1 MPLLEPDPDALRPA
15 TDGRDPSCDRVPD
28 GRAGGT
34 PGPLRDELTA
44 ILGPGKVLS
53 KVSDLVRYASD
64 ASPYRFVPQVVV
76 VAEDIDDVSAVL
88 SYAHGRGR
96 EVVFRAAG
104 TSLNGQAQG
113 EDILVDV
120 RKHWA
125 GIEVLDGPRRKAE
138 GTADTADT
146 AGPAHALGSVRAR
159 IRPGTTIVRANA
171 TLARHG
177 RVLGPDPASAIA
189 CTVGGVVANNASG
202 MTAGTTRN
210 SYRTV
215 ASLTFVLPS
224 GTVVDTADPDAD
236 DLLAHAEPA
245 LCAGLLE
252 IKREIEADPE
262 LTARIRAKYEIK
274 NTNGYRLD
282 AFLDGAT
289 PVRILR
295 GLMVGSEGTFGFI
308 SEVVFDTLPLDR
320 RVSTALLFFPS
331 LPAAAAAVPRFTE
344 AGALAVELMDGNT
357 LRASVGVRGVPA
369 DWAGLPKDTAAL
381 LVEFRA
387 PDEARQTA
395 YEAAAAEVLDGLSL
409 VAPVASVTNEFTR
422 DPKTITGYWTARKA
436 FVAAVGGS
444 RPAGTTL
451 ITEDFAVP
459 PARLAEACEALLELQ
474 TRHGFDAAVAGHA
487 AHGNLHFLL
496 AFDAGLR
503 TDVDRYAAFMDE
515 FCRLTVE
522 RFDGSLKAEHAT
534 GRNIAPFLELEW
546 GPKATELMWRTKQ
559 VIDPDGVLAPRIV
572 LNRDPRAHLR
582 GLKTIPK
589 VEPIADPC
597 IECGFCEP
605 TCPSED
611 LTTTPRQRI
620 VLRREMMRQASGSP
634 VEDGLVEAYGYD
646 AVDTCAG
653 DSTCKLAC
661 PVGIDTGALMKDF
674 RQARHSRREERVAA
688 LTARHFGAVEACVR
702 LAVAAADKLGGL
714 LGGGRGSRGGRG
726 GLGDRGSRSG
736 LGEGGARGGFGDG
749 GSRDGLR
756 DGEGRGGL
764 GDDGGPGER
773 AGRDA
778 RGNRGDRVLRAV
790 TRAARRAVRPDL
802 VPEWL
807 PEIPGPASARLPHT
821 ARVGACAVY
830 YPACVNRIF
839 ASPGDVSL
847 AQAVVA
853 VSARAGK
860 PVWIPGDV
868 AGTCCATIWHS
879 KGYGTGN
886 ELMANRIVEAA
897 WGWTAG
903 GALPLVVDA
912 SSCTLGIAQEVV
924 PYLTADNRRLHQELT
939 VVDSVVWAAEELL
952 PHLTPHRR
960 VGSAVLHPTCSMSH
974 LGDEAHLLTVAEAC
988 ADEVVVPDD
997 TGCCAFA
1004 GDRGMLHEELTR
1016 SATRKEAAEVTSR
1029 TYDAYLSANR
1039 MCEVGMDHATGRT
1052 YRSVL
1057 MELERATRPEGAGG
1071 LGGPGGPAGGPG
1083 GPVSTGDTEDT
1094 GPAGGTRR
1102 K

>member
-1 MPLLEPDPDALRPA
+1 VADAQ
-15 TDGRDPSCDRVPD
+15 
-28 GRAGGT
+28 AGGT
-34 PGPLRDELTA
+34 PEPLRGQLTRL
-44 ILGPGKVLS
+44 LGADKVLT

-88 SYAHGRGR
+88 SYARGKGR

-120 RKHWA
+120 RKFWA
-125 GIEVLDGPRRKAE
+125 GVEVLGDGA
-138 GTADTADT
+138 
-146 AGPAHALGSVRAR
+146 RAR
-159 IRPGTTIVRANA
+159 IGPGTTIVRANA

-189 CTVGGVVANNASG
+189 CTIGGVVANNASG

-224 GTVVDTADPDAD
+224 GTVVDTGDPAADEQ
-236 DLLAHAEPA
+236 LAHSEPA
-245 LCAGLLE
+245 LCEGLLA
-252 IKREIEADPE
+252 IKREIEADAE
-262 LTARIRAKYEIK
+262 LTRRIRAKYEIK

-282 AFLDGAT
+282 AFLDGST
-289 PVRILR
+289 PVEILR

-320 RVSTALLFFPS
+320 CVSTALLFFPS
-331 LPAAAAAVPRFTE
+331 LTEAAAAVPVFNE

-357 LRASVGVRGVPA
+357 LRASISVQGVPQ
-369 DWAGLPKDTAAL
+369 DWAELPKETTAL

-387 PDEARQTA
+387 PDEERQAA
-395 YEAAAAEVLDGLSL
+395 YEDAAAKALEGLHL
-409 VAPVASVTNEFTR
+409 VAPVASVTNAFTR
-422 DPKTITGYWTARKA
+422 DPKTIGGYWKARKA
-436 FVAAVGGS
+436 FVTAVGGS
-444 RPAGTTL
+444 RPSGTTL

-459 PARLAEACEALLELQ
+459 PSQLAEACEALLELQ
-474 TRHGFDAAVAGHA
+474 TQHGFDAAVAGHA

-496 AFDAGLR
+496 AFDAAKPE
-503 TDVDRYAAFMDE
+503 DVDRYAAFMDD

-572 LNRDPRAHLR
+572 LDRDPKAHLR

-589 VEPIADPC
+589 VELIADPC

-620 VLRREMMRQASGSP
+620 VLRREMMRQPSGSP
-634 VEDGLVEAYGYD
+634 VEDALIDAYGYD

-661 PVGIDTGALMKDF
+661 PVGIDTGAFMKGF
-674 RQARHSRREERVAA
+674 RHARHTPREEKVAA
-688 LTARHFGAVEACVR
+688 LAAKNFKAVEASAR
-702 LAVAAADKLGGL
+702 LAVAAADKI
-714 LGGGRGSRGGRG
+714 
-726 GLGDRGSRSG
+726 GDRLLTS
-736 LGEGGARGGFGDG
+736 
-749 GSRDGLR
+749 
-756 DGEGRGGL
+756 
-764 GDDGGPGER
+764 
-773 AGRDA
+773 
-778 RGNRGDRVLRAV
+778 V
-790 TRAARRAVRPDL
+790 TTAARRAVRPDL

-807 PEIPGPASARLPHT
+807 PEIPGAAARKLPRT
-821 ARVGACAVY
+821 TRAGATAVY

-839 ASPGDVSL
+839 GTPGDVSL
-847 AQAVVA
+847 PQAVVA
-853 VSARAGK
+853 VSARAGR
-860 PVWIPGDV
+860 PVWIPNDV

-879 KGYGTGN
+879 KGYDEGN
-886 ELMANRIVEAA
+886 AVMANRIVEAA

-903 GALPLVVDA
+903 GRLPLVVDA
-912 SSCTLGIAQEVV
+912 SSCTLGIAHEVV
-924 PYLTADNRRLHQELT
+924 PYLTDDNRELHAELT
-939 VVDSVVWAAEELL
+939 VVDSLVWAAEELL
-952 PHLTPHRR
+952 PRLTIARTI
-960 VGSAVLHPTCSMSH
+960 GSAVLHPTCSMEH
-974 LGDEAHLLTVAEAC
+974 LGDVAQLKAIAEAC
-988 ADEVVVPDD
+988 ADEVVIPDD
-997 TGCCAFA
+997 AGCCAFA
-1004 GDRGMLHEELTR
+1004 GDRGMLHKELTE

-1029 TYDAYLSANR
+1029 AYDAHLSANR
-1039 MCEVGMDHATGRT
+1039 MCEVGMDHATGRA
-1052 YRSVL
+1052 YYSVL
-1057 MELERATRPEGAGG
+1057 VELERATRP
-1071 LGGPGGPAGGPG
+1071 
-1083 GPVSTGDTEDT
+1083 
-1094 GPAGGTRR
+1094 
-1102 K
+1102 

>member
-1 MPLLEPDPDALRPA
+1 MPLLEPTPEALRPA
-15 TDGRDPSCDRVPD
+15 SRPEGPAHDRVPD
-28 GRAGGT
+28 RQAKGT
-34 PGPLRDELTA
+34 PEPLRSELSA
-44 ILGPGKVLS
+44 LLGADKVLT
-53 KVSDLVRYASD
+53 KISDLVRYASD

-88 SYAHGRGR
+88 SYAHGRSR

-125 GIEVLDGPRRKAE
+125 GVEVIGDGE
-138 GTADTADT
+138 Q
-146 AGPAHALGSVRAR
+146 AR
-159 IRPGTTIVRANA
+159 IAPGTTVLRANA
-171 TLARHG
+171 TLSRHG

-189 CTVGGVVANNASG
+189 CTIGGVVANNASG

-215 ASLTFVLPS
+215 ASLTFVLPT
-224 GTVVDTADPDAD
+224 GTVVDTAEPDAD
-236 DLLAHAEPA
+236 EQLAHAEPA
-245 LCAGLLE
+245 LCEGLLA
-252 IKREIEADPE
+252 IKREIEADKE

-289 PVRILR
+289 PVEILR

-320 RVSTALLFFPS
+320 QVTTALLFFPS
-331 LPAAAAAVPRFTE
+331 LPAAAAAVPLFNE

-357 LRASVGVRGVPA
+357 LRASTSVAGVPA
-369 DWAGLPKDTAAL
+369 DWGRLPKSTAAL

-387 PDEARQTA
+387 PDEARQEA
-395 YEAAAAEVLDGLSL
+395 YEAAAAKVVEGLEL
-409 VAPVASVTNEFTR
+409 VTPVSSVTNAFTR
-422 DPKTITGYWTARKA
+422 DPKTIGGYWKARKA
-436 FVAAVGGS
+436 FVTAVGGS
-444 RPAGTTL
+444 RPSGTTL

-459 PARLAEACEALLELQ
+459 PSRLADACEALLELQ

-496 AFDAGLR
+496 AFDAGLPA
-503 TDVDRYAAFMDE
+503 DVERYAAFMDD

-546 GPKATELMWRTKQ
+546 GTKATELMWRTKQ
-559 VIDPDGVLAPRIV
+559 VIDPDCVLAPRIV
-572 LNRDPRAHLR
+572 LDRDPKAHLR

-589 VEPIADPC
+589 VELIADPC

-620 VLRREMMRQASGSP
+620 VLRREMMRQTPGSP

-674 RQARHSRREERVAA
+674 RRARHSPREEKVAA
-688 LTARHFGAVEACVR
+688 FTAKNFKAVEAAAR
-702 LAVAAADKLGGL
+702 LAVGASSRISDRL
-714 LGGGRGSRGGRG
+714 LTT
-726 GLGDRGSRSG
+726 
-736 LGEGGARGGFGDG
+736 
-749 GSRDGLR
+749 
-756 DGEGRGGL
+756 
-764 GDDGGPGER
+764 
-773 AGRDA
+773 
-778 RGNRGDRVLRAV
+778 V
-790 TRAARRAVRPDL
+790 TRTARKAVRPDL

-807 PEIPGPASARLPHT
+807 PDIPGAAARKLPRT
-821 ARVGACAVY
+821 PRVGASAVY

-839 ASPGDVSL
+839 GSPGDRSL
-847 AQAVVA
+847 PQAVVA
-853 VSARAGK
+853 VSARAGR
-860 PVWIPGDV
+860 PVWIPDDV

-879 KGYGTGN
+879 KGYDEGN
-886 ELMANRIVEAA
+886 TVMANRIVEAA

-903 GALPLVVDA
+903 GRLPLVVDA
-912 SSCTLGIAQEVV
+912 SSCTLGIAHEVM
-924 PYLTADNRRLHQELT
+924 PYLTADNRQLHRELT
-939 VVDSVVWAAEELL
+939 VVDSLVWAADELL
-952 PHLTPHRR
+952 PHLTVHRT

-974 LGDEAHLLTVAEAC
+974 LGDEAQLRAVAEAC

-997 TGCCAFA
+997 AGCCAFA
-1004 GDRGMLHEELTR
+1004 GDRGMLHKELTE
-1016 SATRKEAAEVTSR
+1016 SATRKEAAEVTAR
-1029 TYDAYLSANR
+1029 AFDAHLSANR
-1039 MCEVGMDHATGRT
+1039 MCEVGMDHATGRA
-1052 YRSVL
+1052 YYSVL
-1057 MELERATRPEGAGG
+1057 LELERATRP
-1071 LGGPGGPAGGPG
+1071 
-1083 GPVSTGDTEDT
+1083 
-1094 GPAGGTRR
+1094 
-1102 K
+1102 

>member
-1 MPLLEPDPDALRPA
+1 MPILEPKPEALRPA
-15 TDGRDPSCDRVPD
+15 SRPEGPAHDRVPD
-28 GRAGGT
+28 RQAKGT
-34 PGPLRDELTA
+34 PEPLRSELTA
-44 ILGPGKVLS
+44 LLGSDKVLT
-53 KVSDLVRYASD
+53 KISDLVRYASD

-76 VAEDIDDVSAVL
+76 VAEDIDDISAVL
-88 SYAHGRGR
+88 SYAHGRSR

-125 GIEVLDGPRRKAE
+125 GVEVIGDGE
-138 GTADTADT
+138 Q
-146 AGPAHALGSVRAR
+146 AR
-159 IRPGTTIVRANA
+159 IGPGTTVLRANA

-189 CTVGGVVANNASG
+189 CTIGGVVANNASG

-215 ASLTFVLPS
+215 ASLTFVLPT
-224 GTVVDTADPDAD
+224 GTVVDTADPEAD
-236 DLLAHAEPA
+236 DELAHAEPA
-245 LCAGLLE
+245 LCEGLLA
-252 IKREIEADPE
+252 IKREIEADQE

-289 PVRILR
+289 PVEILR

-320 RVSTALLFFPS
+320 HVTTGLLFFPS
-331 LPAAAAAVPRFTE
+331 LPAAAAAVPLFNE

-357 LRASVGVRGVPA
+357 LRASTSVAGVPA
-369 DWAGLPKDTAAL
+369 DWARLPKSTAAL

-387 PDEARQTA
+387 PDEARQEA
-395 YEAAAAEVLDGLSL
+395 YEAAAAEVVKGLEL
-409 VAPVASVTNEFTR
+409 VAPVASVTNAFTR
-422 DPKTITGYWTARKA
+422 DPKTIGGYWKARKA
-436 FVAAVGGS
+436 FVTAVGGS
-444 RPAGTTL
+444 RPSGTTL

-459 PARLAEACEALLELQ
+459 PSRLAEACEALLELQ

-496 AFDAGLR
+496 AFDAGLPS
-503 TDVDRYAAFMDE
+503 DVERYAAFMDA
-515 FCRLTVE
+515 FCSLTVE

-546 GPKATELMWRTKQ
+546 GPRATELMWRTKQ

-572 LNRDPRAHLR
+572 LDRDPKAHLR

-589 VEPIADPC
+589 VELIADPC

-620 VLRREMMRQASGSP
+620 VLRREMMRQAPGSP

-674 RQARHSRREERVAA
+674 RHARHSPREEKTAA
-688 LTARHFGAVEACVR
+688 LAARNFKAVEAAAR
-702 LAVAAADKLGGL
+702 LAVAAADRISDRL
-714 LGGGRGSRGGRG
+714 LTS
-726 GLGDRGSRSG
+726 
-736 LGEGGARGGFGDG
+736 
-749 GSRDGLR
+749 
-756 DGEGRGGL
+756 
-764 GDDGGPGER
+764 
-773 AGRDA
+773 
-778 RGNRGDRVLRAV
+778 V
-790 TRAARRAVRPDL
+790 TRTARKAVRPDL

-807 PEIPGPASARLPHT
+807 PDIPGAAARKLPHT
-821 ARVGACAVY
+821 TRVGASAVY

-839 ASPGDVSL
+839 ASPGDRSL
-847 AQAVVA
+847 PEAIVA
-853 VSARAGK
+853 VSTRAGR
-860 PVWIPGDV
+860 PLWIPDDV

-879 KGYGTGN
+879 KGYDAGN
-886 ELMANRIVEAA
+886 AVMANRIVEAA

-903 GALPLVVDA
+903 GRLPLVVDA
-912 SSCTLGIAQEVV
+912 SSCTLGIAHEVV
-924 PYLTADNRRLHQELT
+924 PYLTADNRQLHRELT
-939 VVDSVVWAAEELL
+939 VVDSLVWAADELL
-952 PHLTPHRR
+952 PHLSVYRT

-974 LGDEAHLLTVAEAC
+974 LGDEAQLRAVAEAC

-997 TGCCAFA
+997 AGCCAFA
-1004 GDRGMLHEELTR
+1004 GDRGMLHKELTE
-1016 SATRKEAAEVTSR
+1016 SATRKEAAEVTAR
-1029 TYDAYLSANR
+1029 PFDAHLSANR
-1039 MCEVGMDHATGRT
+1039 MCEVGMDHATGRA
-1052 YRSVL
+1052 YYSVL
-1057 MELERATRPEGAGG
+1057 LELERATRP
-1071 LGGPGGPAGGPG
+1071 
-1083 GPVSTGDTEDT
+1083 
-1094 GPAGGTRR
+1094 
-1102 K
+1102 